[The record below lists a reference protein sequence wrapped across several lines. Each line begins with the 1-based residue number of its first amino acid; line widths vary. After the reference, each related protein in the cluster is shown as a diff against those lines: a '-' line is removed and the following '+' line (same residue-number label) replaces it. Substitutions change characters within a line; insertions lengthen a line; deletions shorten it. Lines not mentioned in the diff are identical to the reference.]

1 MNLLTDT
8 WEYHRFSCPKRST
21 IGSFLLQTPDDS
33 RQRCV
38 YFHLSILG
46 CRFCRANLEDLQSE
60 TAEHAQQFQARIME
74 STIGLLHRPSD
85 RFFPWDPF
93 QKNSSAGTLILGL
106 GVFLPWLVNA
116 HVGKGSGIVRI
127 TDRWLIRRFNTGD
140 RRALRRIYEKYRPDL
155 LSVARALLT
164 NSSAAEDVLH
174 DVVIGFASQA
184 GRFELKGSL
193 KGYLAICVANRAR
206 NVNRQSHW
214 PDPPRGARR
223 HRSQSGSAYQLASDA
238 EQCQIVTSAMEQLS
252 EEQREVIALHVLG
265 AMRFREIAVQ
275 KGESINTI
283 QSRYRYGIK
292 KLRSLLNG
300 QVDL

>member
-1 MNLLTDT
+1 
-8 WEYHRFSCPKRST
+8 
-21 IGSFLLQTPDDS
+21 
-33 RQRCV
+33 
-38 YFHLSILG
+38 
-46 CRFCRANLEDLQSE
+46 
-60 TAEHAQQFQARIME
+60 
-74 STIGLLHRPSD
+74 
-85 RFFPWDPF
+85 
-93 QKNSSAGTLILGL
+93 
-106 GVFLPWLVNA
+106 
-116 HVGKGSGIVRI
+116 VGKGSGIVRI
-127 TDRWLIRRFNTGD
+127 TDRWLIRRFNAGD
-140 RRALRRIYEKYRPDL
+140 TQALRRIYEKHRPDL

-164 NSSAAEDVLH
+164 DPYAAEDVLH
-174 DVVIGFASQA
+174 DVVISFASRA

-214 PDPPRGARR
+214 PGLPGGARR
-223 HRSQSGSAYQLASDA
+223 HHSQPGSAYQVASDA

-252 EEQREVIALHVLG
+252 AEQREVIALHVLG

-283 QSRYRYGIK
+283 QSRYRYGLK